1 MVTSA
6 EEPEPGDENLQPTQ
20 CDQVPNQIDPVPA
33 ASADEQP
40 NGTDKERHMDCTKF
54 VLKKMVRRRERWF
67 KREYTPKDHYC
78 KVDFRRTSDETS
90 TLPTKPEH
98 KDYEH
103 QIKEEDKSM
112 DDSVTTA
119 SNDMWV
125 DIPED
130 TPSPQDKTPETTSR
144 SSSFS
149 SDATTIG
156 NIPETP
162 ETSSKESLPRIM
174 TPEESSS
181 GRSSGEDAT
190 DRDNEGRVPAKET
203 GEDKVSLGKTE
214 MDGNPLKGVDGAELG
229 EITEEK
235 VDKEKEED
243 TREEYR
249 LFVLAELLLSLI
261 GAGIFS
267 IFRFLGDCKYF
278 LRRCTYPN
286 TTGPFIPLIH
296 ASKLMYRVQ

>member
-156 NIPETP
+156 NILETP
-162 ETSSKESLPRIM
+162 ETSSKESLPRIA

-181 GRSSGEDAT
+181 GRCSGEDAT
-190 DRDNEGRVPAKET
+190 DRKDERSLPANEDWKDNL
-203 GEDKVSLGKTE
+203 SLGKTE
-214 MDGNPLKGVDGAELG
+214 MDGNPLKGVDGTELRD
-229 EITEEK
+229 ITEEK
-235 VDKEKEED
+235 VGEEKEEED
-243 TREEYR
+243 TREDYS
-249 LFVLAELLLSLI
+249 LFVLLELLLSVLS
-261 GAGIFS
+261 AGIFS
-267 IFRFLGDCKYF
+267 IFQFLGDCKYF
-278 LRRCTYPN
+278 LRRCMTM
-286 TTGPFIPLIH
+286 L
-296 ASKLMYRVQ
+296 